1 MSTNTIRAALSTV
14 FDTSYRSAVRTAA
27 PTVAVCATLIACAT
41 ATHASTARA
50 DDTAPARAATLADDT
65 APARAATPASERA
78 APDAGTFPFQPY
90 SFLHG
95 AISTTAIAHADSLCP
110 ASSTVCPFGGGGGIF
125 IAGGWRYA
133 RAREWLVGYDLSV
146 RNARSLFSSAT
157 VQQIR
162 IDHRWIV
169 GATVHNFEAF
179 LGAGGGVAVFG
190 ELLGV
195 RTFGATLGV
204 SAGGTYNLSAFARI
218 GALIRLDATRFLI
231 PFTAGDGVLRADGG
245 VAAITATFM
254 LTASFLGR

>member
-14 FDTSYRSAVRTAA
+14 FDTSYRSAVRCTVPTLAA
-27 PTVAVCATLIACAT
+27 CATLIACAT
-41 ATHASTARA
+41 ARA
-50 DDTAPARAATLADDT
+50 DDTTPSRAAPAQR
-65 APARAATPASERA
+65 PPSSERG

-90 SFLHG
+90 SFLLG
-95 AISTTAIAHADSLCP
+95 AVSTTAIAHADSLCP

-125 IAGGWRYA
+125 IAGGWRYV
-133 RAREWLVGYDLSV
+133 REREWLVGYDLSV

-157 VQQIR
+157 VQQLR

-169 GATVHNFEAF
+169 GATPVHNFEAF
-179 LGAGGGVAVFG
+179 VGVGGGVAVFG

-195 RTFGATLGV
+195 RTFGATLGA
-204 SAGGTYNLSAFARI
+204 SAGGTYNLSAFVRL
-218 GALIRLDATRFLI
+218 GALMRLDATRFLI

-254 LTASFLGR
+254 FTATFLGR